1 MLSSSGRAIGT
12 ARASQVAADVLG
24 SYGQDG
30 VWSWSSFTR
39 HRHAAPLLTLLVE
52 LFQLITVKKLSFSL
66 HTVIDTGTRVRMVVV
81 GVACF
86 LSADIVDIG
95 LVNPQDAAELVDVI
109 TQADI
114 KVMHGWIYVAVLP
127 SSLDEHPPQV
137 KLHSSVE
144 EARACM
150 LSLGRPSVKLEVSVV
165 ALEIAAVPSALKDLQ
180 AGRMLPH
187 SGVERNV
194 QRI

>member
-1 MLSSSGRAIGT
+1 
-12 ARASQVAADVLG
+12 VLG

-114 KVMHGWIYVAVLP
+114 KVMHGWICR
-127 SSLDEHPPQV
+127 
-137 KLHSSVE
+137 
-144 EARACM
+144 RA
-150 LSLGRPSVKLEVSVV
+150 S
-165 ALEIAAVPSALKDLQ
+165 
-180 AGRMLPH
+180 
-187 SGVERNV
+187 
-194 QRI
+194 